1 MSQKYFKF
9 LYKIIKCLP
18 TKGEI
23 NKSSTHKCKSSK
35 CSLGFTRISC
45 LILTEGESAKAFVL
59 AGLEATNNK
68 KWRVHSLQGKFLN
81 VRDATVQQI
90 AQNEEVQALDE
101 GPQIGTR

>member
-1 MSQKYFKF
+1 MTYENNVSNHERKKAPDKEA
-9 LYKIIKCLP
+9 LITGGTRC
-18 TKGEI
+18 
-23 NKSSTHKCKSSK
+23 
-35 CSLGFTRISC
+35 FTRISC

-101 GPQIGTR
+101 GPQIGT